1 MLFNSLIFLYA
12 FLPVTYVVF
21 WRLHS
26 QRQRYVWLTLT
37 GYVFYS
43 FWNYKFCA
51 LLAFSTLISYLAG
64 LGLLRWADPGRRRLC
79 LVLSVVS
86 DLAVLAFFKYAD
98 FGLSTFA
105 EAARL
110 AGFDVHVAPLNI
122 LLPIGISFYT
132 FHSISYIVDAYRG
145 TITPTKNF
153 WEYATYVSL
162 FSQLVAGPIVR
173 FRQIEDDL
181 EHIDK
186 ADRRKF
192 LDRGWSFFA
201 IGMVEKVLIADTIAA
216 IINPALARYD
226 QLSTIDAWLCMLGY
240 SYQLYFDFAGYSD
253 MAVGL
258 GYLFGIRIPQNFSSP
273 YKSKNIAEFWRRWHM
288 SLSSW
293 LRDYLFQPLGGFFG
307 TKWQRARNLAVTMC
321 LGGLWHGAAWTF
333 VIWGLYHGLLMAAYG
348 TIGGGWDRLPSLVRK
363 GGTFFLVLLG
373 WVVFRAQTLAMAG
386 TMLKKMFTFEPGF
399 TMTAGVGLVLMLML
413 AAWLSH
419 VGPNSFELKHE
430 WGTGATVTLMGLF
443 LVSMVAMYGGQP
455 SPFLYFQF

>member
-12 FLPVTYVVF
+12 FLPITYLTF
-21 WRLHS
+21 WRLHT
-26 QRQRYVWLTLT
+26 QRQRYVWLTIT

-51 LLAFSTLISYLAG
+51 LLAFSTLVSYLAG
-64 LGLLRWADPGRRRLC
+64 LGLLRWTDAGRRRAC
-79 LVLSVVS
+79 LVLSVAS
-86 DLAVLAFFKYAD
+86 DLAVLGFFKYAD
-98 FGLSTFA
+98 FGLSSFA
-105 EAARL
+105 VVTRW
-110 AGFDVHVAPLNI
+110 AGFDVHVSPLNI
-122 LLPIGISFYT
+122 ILPIGISFYT

-145 TITPTKNF
+145 TITPTRNF

-173 FRQIEDDL
+173 FRQIESDL
-181 EHIDK
+181 EHIES
-186 ADRRKF
+186 ADRRRY

-201 IGMVEKVLIADTIAA
+201 IGMIEKVLIADTIAA
-216 IINPALARYD
+216 LINPAFERYS
-226 QLSTIDAWLCMLGY
+226 QLSTADAWLCMLGY

-273 YKSKNIAEFWRRWHM
+273 YKSRSIAEFWRRWHI

-307 TKWQRARNLAVTMC
+307 ARWQRARNLAITMA

-333 VIWGLYHGLLMAAYG
+333 VVWGLYHGILMAAYG
-348 TIGGGWDRLPSLVRK
+348 TVGGGWDRLPSLARRV
-363 GGTFFLVLLG
+363 GTFGLVLLG
-373 WVVFRAQTLAMAG
+373 WVVFRSKTLGMAG
-386 TMLKKMFTFEPGF
+386 TMLRKMFVFEPGF
-399 TMTAGVGLVLMLML
+399 TITAGIGLIGTLLI

-419 VGPNSFELKHE
+419 VGPNSFELSHE
-430 WGTGATVTLMGLF
+430 WGGGATALLAVLF
-443 LVSMVAMYGGQP
+443 VVSIAALYGAQP